1 MVDVLDEDWFI
12 RFCLTIWSRDFVNFL
27 SDFVSS
33 LDVERVVKVGAA
45 CSREWIS
52 FVFACIWGRRDTSVV
67 TEGINFMW
75 TDQRNGRTVLR
86 VLAMVSV
93 PLGVVDS
100 KSLETF
106 RNLRNTSTADGGSN
120 CRMEAAKNGEIG
132 SALVK
137 YEFLLPSAA
146 SSRSISF
153 FNTLMVDYV
162 GHVISVIVS
171 REVELKT
178 RGYDVALWPSK
189 LK

>member
-1 MVDVLDEDWFI
+1 MDVLDEDWFI

-75 TDQRNGRTVLR
+75 TTQRNGRIFLR
-86 VLAMVSV
+86 VLAMGYV
-93 PLGVVDS
+93 PLGVVES
-100 KSLETF
+100 NSSEIC
-106 RNLRNTSTADGGSN
+106 RNLRNTSTADGESN
-120 CRMEAAKNGEIG
+120 CRMEVAKKGGIG

-137 YEFLLPSAA
+137 YNFLLPSAA
-146 SSRSISF
+146 GSRISYF
-153 FNTLMVDYV
+153 FIALMVDHV
-162 GHVISVIVS
+162 GHVTSVIVS
-171 REVELKT
+171 REVVLKT
-178 RGYDVALWPSK
+178 RGYAVAPWPSK